1 MPSKSWQG
9 RRKLPR
15 SKRGKGTAI
24 SPAMPVQQ
32 REVAQPD
39 KPVAPPPKA
48 ATPSAGVPVLASV
61 RYPYVVTELQR
72 IGILAGIVLVIL
84 VVLFLVLS

>member
-1 MPSKSWQG
+1 MPSKSRHG

-15 SKRGKGTAI
+15 SKRKKGMPI
-24 SPAMPVQQ
+24 SPIMPIQQ

-39 KPVAPPPKA
+39 KPVVPPRA
-48 ATPSAGVPVLASV
+48 ATPSAGVPALASV

>member
-1 MPSKSWQG
+1 MPSKSRHG

-15 SKRGKGTAI
+15 SKRGKRTAI

-39 KPVAPPPKA
+39 KPVAPPRA

>member
-1 MPSKSWQG
+1 MPSKSRHG

-15 SKRGKGTAI
+15 SKRGKRTAI

-39 KPVAPPPKA
+39 KPVAPPRA
-48 ATPSAGVPVLASV
+48 ATPSTGVPILGSV
-61 RYPYVVTELQR
+61 RSPYVVTELQ
-72 IGILAGIVLVIL
+72 
-84 VVLFLVLS
+84 